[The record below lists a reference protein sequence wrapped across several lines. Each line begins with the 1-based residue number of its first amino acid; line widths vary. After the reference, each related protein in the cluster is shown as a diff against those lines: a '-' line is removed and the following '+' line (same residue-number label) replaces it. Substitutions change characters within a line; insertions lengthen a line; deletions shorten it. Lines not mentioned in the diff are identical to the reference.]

1 MSGIFSET
9 DCANQL
15 SDRAASLK
23 AGMRARLDSLGYS
36 APGVAHEMGLD
47 PATLRR
53 YLSNTYPGVLPVDL
67 IHAWFKATGGDLS
80 PVRQQ
85 LSLCGYTFKRIG
97 CDDAPLRDEVRLTGE
112 IAHLSGDAVALLV
125 KQWADGVRTQEERTK
140 ALPVLRKMRA
150 LLDRMIETDER
161 KAKPAVRKS

>member
-1 MSGIFSET
+1 MSGMFKED

-15 SDRAASLK
+15 SDRAASIK
-23 AGMRARLDSLGYS
+23 AAMRARLDSHGYS
-36 APGVAHEMGLD
+36 APGVAHEMGVD

-67 IHAWFKATGGDLS
+67 VHAWFKATGGDLA

-85 LSLCGYTFKRIG
+85 LSLCGYTVKRLE
-97 CDDAPLRDEVRLTGE
+97 CHEEPLQDEVRLTGE

-125 KQWADGVRTQEERTK
+125 RQWADGQRTQEERAK

-150 LLDRMIETDER
+150 ALDRLIEADER
-161 KAKPAVRKS
+161 QVKPTRRK

>member
-1 MSGIFSET
+1 MCRSFDEHA
-9 DCANQL
+9 CADHL
-15 SDRAASLK
+15 SDRAATIK
-23 AGMRARLDSLGYS
+23 VAMRARLDAHGFS

-85 LSLCGYTFKRIG
+85 LALCGFGLQRLEAH
-97 CDDAPLRDEVRLTGE
+97 DEPARDEVRLTGDV
-112 IAHLSGDAVALLV
+112 AHLSGDAVALLV
-125 KQWADGVRTQEERTK
+125 RQWADGKRTPEERKK
-140 ALPVLRKMRA
+140 ALPVLRRLRA
-150 LLDRMIETDER
+150 TLDRQIEADER
-161 KAKPAVRKS
+161 ESKRRK